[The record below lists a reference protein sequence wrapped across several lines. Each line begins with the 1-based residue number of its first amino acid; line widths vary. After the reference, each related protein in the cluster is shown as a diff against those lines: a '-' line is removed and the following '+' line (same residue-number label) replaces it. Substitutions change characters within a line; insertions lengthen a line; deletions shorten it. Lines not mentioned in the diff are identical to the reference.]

1 MRDKNGDR
9 LEACPTIIMKKL
21 LLAVSAGFAFS
32 MFMAAASAG
41 PVFQMRLA
49 EDTASDGAERM
60 SYTTH
65 YDGHDVTNV
74 IYVQKAVLIGDS
86 MLKSAKV
93 MTDAFGHSEIEL
105 TFNETGTKR
114 FAEVTRQNIDKKL
127 AIIING
133 EILQAP
139 VIRMEISG
147 GQAVISG
154 SFSKEEA
161 SDLVKKLN
169 DAAKKAAGV
178 ASIEG

>member
-1 MRDKNGDR
+1 
-9 LEACPTIIMKKL
+9 MKKL

-32 MFMAAASAG
+32 MFIAAAASAG
-41 PVFQMRLA
+41 PVLQMRLA
-49 EDTASDGAERM
+49 GETASDGAEKM
-60 SYTTH
+60 SYVTQYNQH
-65 YDGHDVTNV
+65 SSTNV
-74 IYVQKAVLIGDS
+74 LYVQKAVLIGDS

-93 MTDAFGHSEIEL
+93 GTDAFGHPEIEL
-105 TFNETGTKR
+105 TFNEAGTKR

-147 GQAVISG
+147 GQAVIAG

-169 DAAKKAAGV
+169 EAAGKAKIV
-178 ASIEG
+178 GE